1 MARLKGMYDMIAKT
15 AWGGDFRFGAVD
27 DVEGSVFTKAV
38 PILMQPLH
46 QQGEMMFLLLMMI

>member
-1 MARLKGMYDMIAKT
+1 MTGWKGVNNLIAKT
-15 AWGGDFRFGAVD
+15 AWVRDFCCGSVD

-46 QQGEMMFLLLMMI
+46 QQ